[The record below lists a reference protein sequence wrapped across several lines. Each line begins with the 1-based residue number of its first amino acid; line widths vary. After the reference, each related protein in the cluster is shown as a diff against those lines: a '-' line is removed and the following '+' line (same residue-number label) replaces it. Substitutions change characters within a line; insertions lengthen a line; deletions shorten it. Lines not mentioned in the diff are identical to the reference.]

1 MQGLFGRFGRK
12 TSPPPTDSSENSRQQ
27 RQRSPS
33 ELDDRSTANRREWE
47 NSTPEERDFPISSF
61 DTDDE
66 ETNWDD
72 AETEDNEN
80 NPIVPRF
87 DRQVAY
93 AQPIAPVAPPPTKS
107 TTSDLD
113 DWDEAL
119 PAATVK
125 NNTIQEARRSKN
137 APPVSLGE
145 DIWDDDPDTPSASS
159 GTPSGN
165 LNLDPT
171 PPNRVGKKLAPNSL
185 RGFWAGTLAQFR
197 RFLPAPI
204 RQLSD
209 AILTGI
215 VVAIVTVG
223 IWFVDGFFVP
233 STAPSVAKTPSA
245 PEIVPIP
252 PIAPSPALAPTA
264 PPTATS
270 PALVPAIPAS
280 PPIDPDRAFVAAI
293 QTQLTEITSQYPDKI
308 VKSIDVDLARD
319 RLIVR
324 LDPLWYTIDDR
335 EQNSL
340 TDRMWLQAQ
349 ANHFTKLEI
358 QDSQGVSIARSPVV
372 GKHPIILQ
380 RRQS

>member
-1 MQGLFGRFGRK
+1 MQGWFGRFGK
-12 TSPPPTDSSENSRQQ
+12 NSPPPSAANENSRQQ
-27 RQRSPS
+27 RQRSRS
-33 ELDDRSTANRREWE
+33 DDDRSTWE

-61 DTDDE
+61 DADDE

-72 AETEDNEN
+72 AEAEGDEN

-87 DRQVAY
+87 ERQVAY
-93 AQPIAPVAPPPTKS
+93 SQPIAPVVPPPTKF

-125 NNTIQEARRSKN
+125 SSNIQESRRGKN
-137 APPVSLGE
+137 LQPEFLKE
-145 DIWDDDPDTPSASS
+145 DIWDDDTDTPRAST
-159 GTPSGN
+159 GIPSGN

-171 PPNRVGKKLAPNSL
+171 ASSRNGKLNQSSL
-185 RGFWAGTLAQFR
+185 RGFWTRALAQFR
-197 RFLPAPI
+197 QFLPAPI
-204 RQLSD
+204 RQLSN
-209 AILTGI
+209 AILIAI

-223 IWFVDGFFVP
+223 IWFIDGFFVP
-233 STAPSVAKTPSA
+233 SKTPVVATTPAA
-245 PEIVPIP
+245 PAATSNTPT
-252 PIAPSPALAPTA
+252 IAPT
-264 PPTATS
+264 TT
-270 PALVPAIPAS
+270 AS
-280 PPIDPDRAFVAAI
+280 PQIDPDRAFVAAI
-293 QTQLTEITSQYPDKI
+293 QDRLSEITSQYPDEI
-308 VKSIDVDLARD
+308 VKSIGIDLARD

-324 LDPLWYTIDDR
+324 LDPLWYTID
-335 EQNSL
+335 EQQQNSL
-340 TDRMWLQAQ
+340 TDRMWIQAQ

>member
-1 MQGLFGRFGRK
+1 MQGWFGRFGK
-12 TSPPPTDSSENSRQQ
+12 NSPPPLAANENSQQQ
-27 RQRSPS
+27 RQRSRS
-33 ELDDRSTANRREWE
+33 GIDDRSTWE
-47 NSTPEERDFPISSF
+47 NSTPDERDFPISSF

-72 AETEDNEN
+72 AEAEGDEN

-87 DRQVAY
+87 ERQVAY
-93 AQPIAPVAPPPTKS
+93 SQPIAPVVPLPTKF

-125 NNTIQEARRSKN
+125 SSNIQESRRGKN
-137 APPVSLGE
+137 PQPEFLKE
-145 DIWDDDPDTPSASS
+145 DLWDDDTDTPKAA
-159 GTPSGN
+159 TAMPDGN
-165 LNLDPT
+165 DNLDPT
-171 PPNRVGKKLAPNSL
+171 SSSRIGKANQFDLWGFRNRA
-185 RGFWAGTLAQFR
+185 LAQFR

-209 AILTGI
+209 AILIAI

-233 STAPSVAKTPSA
+233 SKAPVVATTPAKPAVTPNQNASEVPA
-245 PEIVPIP
+245 IIVPTD
-252 PIAPSPALAPTA
+252 PAKAPTA
-264 PPTATS
+264 T
-270 PALVPAIPAS
+270 AS
-280 PPIDPDRAFVAAI
+280 PQIDPDRAFVAAI
-293 QTQLTEITSQYPDKI
+293 ENQLSEITSQYPDEI
-308 VKSIDVDLARD
+308 VKSIAIDLARD

-324 LDPLWYTIDDR
+324 LDPLWYTID
-335 EQNSL
+335 EQQQNSL

-358 QDSQGVSIARSPVV
+358 QDNQGVAIARSPVV

>member
-1 MQGLFGRFGRK
+1 MQGWFGRFGK
-12 TSPPPTDSSENSRQQ
+12 NSPPPPAADENSRPQ
-27 RQRSPS
+27 RQRSQS
-33 ELDDRSTANRREWE
+33 QIDDRSTWE

-72 AETEDNEN
+72 AETEGNES

-93 AQPIAPVAPPPTKS
+93 SQPIAPVVPPPTKF

-125 NNTIQEARRSKN
+125 SSNIQESRRGKN
-137 APPVSLGE
+137 LQPEFLKE
-145 DIWDDDPDTPSASS
+145 DLWDDDTDTPSTA
-159 GTPSGN
+159 TIPSGN

-171 PPNRVGKKLAPNSL
+171 ASSRSEKANQFDL
-185 RGFWAGTLAQFR
+185 RGLRTRVLTQFR

-204 RQLSD
+204 RQFSD
-209 AILTGI
+209 AILI
-215 VVAIVTVG
+215 AMVVAIVTVG
-223 IWFVDGFFVP
+223 IWVVDGFFVP
-233 STAPSVAKTPSA
+233 SKTPVVATTPAA
-245 PEIVPIP
+245 PAATTSET
-252 PIAPSPALAPTA
+252 PAIAPTA
-264 PPTATS
+264 T
-270 PALVPAIPAS
+270 AS
-280 PPIDPDRAFVAAI
+280 PQIDPDRAFVAAI
-293 QTQLTEITSQYPDKI
+293 QNQLSEITSQYPDKI
-308 VKSIDVDLARD
+308 VKSIDIDLAHD

-324 LDPLWYTIDDR
+324 LDPLWYTID
-335 EQNSL
+335 EQQQNSL
-340 TDRMWLQAQ
+340 TDRMWVQAQ

-358 QDSQGVSIARSPVV
+358 QDSQGISIARSPVV

>member
-1 MQGLFGRFGRK
+1 MQGWFGRFGK
-12 TSPPPTDSSENSRQQ
+12 NSPPPSAANENSPQQ
-27 RQRSPS
+27 RQRSRS
-33 ELDDRSTANRREWE
+33 EIDDRSTWE
-47 NSTPEERDFPISSF
+47 NSTPEERDFPLASF

-72 AETEDNEN
+72 AEAEGDEN

-87 DRQVAY
+87 ERQVAY
-93 AQPIAPVAPPPTKS
+93 SQPIAPVVPPPTKF

-125 NNTIQEARRSKN
+125 SSNIQESRRGKN
-137 APPVSLGE
+137 LQPEFLKE
-145 DIWDDDPDTPSASS
+145 DLWDDDTDTPRAA
-159 GTPSGN
+159 TIPSGN

-171 PPNRVGKKLAPNSL
+171 SSNRNGKANQFDL
-185 RGFWAGTLAQFR
+185 RGSWTRALAQFR

-209 AILTGI
+209 AILIAI

-233 STAPSVAKTPSA
+233 SKAKAPVVAT
-245 PEIVPIP
+245 
-252 PIAPSPALAPTA
+252 T
-264 PPTATS
+264 
-270 PALVPAIPAS
+270 PAIPAVTPNQNPGEVPPIIDPLGSANTPTAIAS
-280 PPIDPDRAFVAAI
+280 PQIDPDRAFVAAI
-293 QTQLTEITSQYPDKI
+293 QNQLSEITSQYPDEI
-308 VKSIDVDLARD
+308 VKSIGIDLPRD

-324 LDPLWYTIDDR
+324 LDPLWYTID
-335 EQNSL
+335 EQQQNSL

-358 QDSQGVSIARSPVV
+358 QDNQGVSIARSPVV

>member
-1 MQGLFGRFGRK
+1 MQGWFGRFK
-12 TSPPPTDSSENSRQQ
+12 KDSPPPSVNENSRQQ
-27 RQRSPS
+27 RQRSRS
-33 ELDDRSTANRREWE
+33 EIDDRSTWE
-47 NSTPEERDFPISSF
+47 NSPPEERDFPISSF

-72 AETEDNEN
+72 AETEGDEN

-93 AQPIAPVAPPPTKS
+93 SQPIAPVAPPPTKF

-125 NNTIQEARRSKN
+125 SSNIQEARRGKN
-137 APPVSLGE
+137 LQPEFLKE
-145 DIWDDDPDTPSASS
+145 DIWDDDTDIPKTATELLS
-159 GTPSGN
+159 G
-165 LNLDPT
+165 NLDPT
-171 PPNRVGKKLAPNSL
+171 ASSRSGKANQFDLWGFRARV
-185 RGFWAGTLAQFR
+185 LAQFR

-204 RQLSD
+204 RQFSD
-209 AILTGI
+209 AILIAI

-233 STAPSVAKTPSA
+233 SKAPVVATTPAA
-245 PEIVPIP
+245 PAATTGEI
-252 PIAPSPALAPTA
+252 PAIIAPTA
-264 PPTATS
+264 T
-270 PALVPAIPAS
+270 AS
-280 PPIDPDRAFVAAI
+280 PQIDPDRAFVAAI
-293 QTQLTEITSQYPDKI
+293 QNQLSEITSQYPDEI
-308 VKSIDVDLARD
+308 VKSIAIDLTRD

-324 LDPLWYTIDDR
+324 LDPLWYTFDDR
-335 EQNSL
+335 QQNSL

-349 ANHFTKLEI
+349 SNHFTKLEI
-358 QDSQGVSIARSPVV
+358 QDSQGIAIARSPVV

>member
-1 MQGLFGRFGRK
+1 MQGWFGRFGK
-12 TSPPPTDSSENSRQQ
+12 NSPPPSTANENSRQQ
-27 RQRSPS
+27 RQRPQS
-33 ELDDRSTANRREWE
+33 EIDDRSTWE

-72 AETEDNEN
+72 IETEGNES

-87 DRQVAY
+87 ERQVAY
-93 AQPIAPVAPPPTKS
+93 SQPIAPVVPPPTKF

-119 PAATVK
+119 PAPTVK
-125 NNTIQEARRSKN
+125 NSNIQESRRGKN
-137 APPVSLGE
+137 LQPEFLKE
-145 DIWDDDPDTPSASS
+145 DLWDDDTDTPSTA
-159 GTPSGN
+159 TIPSGN
-165 LNLDPT
+165 LNFDPT
-171 PPNRVGKKLAPNSL
+171 ASSRSEKANQFDL
-185 RGFWAGTLAQFR
+185 RGSRTRVLAQFR

-204 RQLSD
+204 RQFSD
-209 AILTGI
+209 AILI
-215 VVAIVTVG
+215 ALVVAIVTVG

-233 STAPSVAKTPSA
+233 SKTHVVATTPSA
-245 PEIVPIP
+245 P
-252 PIAPSPALAPTA
+252 LAPTSEIPA
-264 PPTATS
+264 IPPTAT
-270 PALVPAIPAS
+270 AS
-280 PPIDPDRAFVAAI
+280 PQIDPDLAFVAAI
-293 QTQLTEITSQYPDKI
+293 QTQLSEITSQYPDEI
-308 VKSIDVDLARD
+308 VRSIAIDLTRD

-324 LDPLWYTIDDR
+324 LDPLWYTID
-335 EQNSL
+335 EQQQNSL

-358 QDSQGVSIARSPVV
+358 QDSQGIAIARSPVV

>member
-1 MQGLFGRFGRK
+1 MQGWFGRFGK
-12 TSPPPTDSSENSRQQ
+12 NSPPPPAANENSRQQ
-27 RQRSPS
+27 RRRSQS
-33 ELDDRSTANRREWE
+33 EPDDRSTWE

-66 ETNWDD
+66 QTNWDD
-72 AETEDNEN
+72 AETEGNES

-93 AQPIAPVAPPPTKS
+93 SQPIAPVVPPPTKF

-119 PAATVK
+119 PAPTVK
-125 NNTIQEARRSKN
+125 SSNIQESRRGKN
-137 APPVSLGE
+137 LQPEFLKE
-145 DIWDDDPDTPSASS
+145 DLWDDDTDTLSTA
-159 GTPSGN
+159 TIPSGN

-171 PPNRVGKKLAPNSL
+171 SSRSGKANQFDL
-185 RGFWAGTLAQFR
+185 RGFWNRALAQFR
-197 RFLPAPI
+197 RFLPATI
-204 RQLSD
+204 RQFSD
-209 AILTGI
+209 AILIAI

-233 STAPSVAKTPSA
+233 SKTPVVATTPAAPAATTSEIPAIIDPIGSA
-245 PEIVPIP
+245 N
-252 PIAPSPALAPTA
+252 APT
-264 PPTATS
+264 TT
-270 PALVPAIPAS
+270 AS
-280 PPIDPDRAFVAAI
+280 PQIDPNLAFVAAI
-293 QTQLTEITSQYPDKI
+293 QTQLSEITSQYPDKI
-308 VKSIDVDLARD
+308 VKSILLWRGSANEIDLARD

-324 LDPLWYTIDDR
+324 LDSLWYTID
-335 EQNSL
+335 EQQQNSL

-358 QDSQGVSIARSPVV
+358 QDSQGIAIARSPVV

>member
-1 MQGLFGRFGRK
+1 MQGWFGRFRK
-12 TSPPPTDSSENSRQQ
+12 NSPPPPAANENSRQQ
-27 RQRSPS
+27 RQRSQS
-33 ELDDRSTANRREWE
+33 EIDDRSTWE

-72 AETEDNEN
+72 IETQGNES

-87 DRQVAY
+87 EQQIAY
-93 AQPIAPVAPPPTKS
+93 SQPIAPVVPPPTRF

-119 PAATVK
+119 PAPTVK
-125 NNTIQEARRSKN
+125 NSNIQESRRGKN
-137 APPVSLGE
+137 LQPEFLKE
-145 DIWDDDPDTPSASS
+145 DIWDDDTDTPSTA
-159 GTPSGN
+159 TIPSGN
-165 LNLDPT
+165 LNFDPT
-171 PPNRVGKKLAPNSL
+171 ASSHSEKANQFDL
-185 RGFWAGTLAQFR
+185 RGSRTRVLVQFR

-204 RQLSD
+204 RQFSD
-209 AILTGI
+209 AILIAI

-233 STAPSVAKTPSA
+233 SKTPVVATTPAA
-245 PEIVPIP
+245 PAATTSEIP
-252 PIAPSPALAPTA
+252 PTA
-264 PPTATS
+264 PTVT
-270 PALVPAIPAS
+270 AS
-280 PPIDPDRAFVAAI
+280 PQIDLDRAFVAAI
-293 QTQLTEITSQYPDKI
+293 QTQLSEITSQYPDEI
-308 VKSIDVDLARD
+308 VKSIGIDITRD

-324 LDPLWYTIDDR
+324 LDPLWYTID
-335 EQNSL
+335 EQQQNSL

-349 ANHFTKLEI
+349 TNHFTKLEI
-358 QDSQGVSIARSPVV
+358 QDSQGIAIARSPVV

>member
-1 MQGLFGRFGRK
+1 MQGLFGRFGK
-12 TSPPPTDSSENSRQQ
+12 KNSTPPTDSSENSRQQ
-27 RQRSPS
+27 RQRSQS
-33 ELDDRSTANRREWE
+33 ERDDRSTRRDWE

-72 AETEDNEN
+72 AEIDSNEN

-93 AQPIAPVAPPPTKS
+93 AQPIAPVTPTPTKF

-125 NNTIQEARRSKN
+125 NSTIQEARRSKN
-137 APPVSLGE
+137 APSVSLGE
-145 DIWDDDPDTPSASS
+145 DIWDDDTDTPSDSNGA
-159 GTPSGN
+159 PSGN

-171 PPNRVGKKLAPNSL
+171 PPNRVGKPIAPNSIKSL
-185 RGFWAGTLAQFR
+185 WTRALAQFR
-197 RFLPAPI
+197 QFLPAPI
-204 RQLSD
+204 RQFSD
-209 AILTGI
+209 AILAAILVT
-215 VVAIVTVG
+215 IVTVG

-233 STAPSVAKTPSA
+233 STAPSVANTPPTPA
-245 PEIVPIP
+245 IVPT
-252 PIAPSPALAPTA
+252 APTA
-264 PPTATS
+264 APTAGS
-270 PALVPAIPAS
+270 PASAPVI

-308 VKSIDVDLARD
+308 VKSIGVDLARD
-319 RLIVR
+319 RLIVK
-324 LDPLWYTIDDR
+324 LDPLWYTIDER

-372 GKHPIILQ
+372 GKHLIILQ